1 MYVCVH
7 VCVSKSLWEHV
18 PNTDSLSQD
27 YYSLYTWQ
35 SDANTNRMAAK
46 SKSTNNTII
55 IRLIQG
61 LPSPSLILSPEQ
73 AWENG
78 NFYLIQAW
86 STKTTENMLPIKT
99 PPPKFWEVF
108 WNSNKV
114 CGVNFALWLPHW
126 DNRGLSVGVLP
137 DPRCV
142 GQTPVWSKLPAVLTA
157 ASVVPFVRNSIRS
170 SLHILFNS
178 KPLNYKSSKMPCI
191 LPLPS
196 ANFKSRIP

>member
-35 SDANTNRMAAK
+35 TDANTNRMAAK

-61 LPSPSLILSPEQ
+61 LPSPSLILSSWTSLRKRELLFDPSMINKDHRKH
-73 AWENG
+73 A
-78 NFYLIQAW
+78 
-86 STKTTENMLPIKT
+86 
-99 PPPKFWEVF
+99 PPKFWEVF